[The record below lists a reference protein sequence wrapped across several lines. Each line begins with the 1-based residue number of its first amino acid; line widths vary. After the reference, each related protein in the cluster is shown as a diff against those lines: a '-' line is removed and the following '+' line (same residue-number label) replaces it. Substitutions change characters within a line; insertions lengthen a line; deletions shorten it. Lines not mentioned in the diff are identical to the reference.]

1 MLDSMK
7 KVLQNYSSD
16 FYLKNFCYL
25 TFSMHA
31 VQSNLTV
38 EEPNCVKCFVN
49 YGANFELVSGVDDL
63 SIVQEP
69 HTSAL
74 VYPSH
79 YGPGSHLRYVY
90 NYIHR
95 MAFRFLSIENWP
107 SVFFVFKNQQNE
119 FYFSSCF
126 VPKSSRKLKLA
137 VQKIK
142 GSNVAFKIE
151 QLDTCFKMLLENK
164 ANLENITVQTIGY
177 LDVDFSVEVENID
190 KFNIKV

>member
-1 MLDSMK
+1 MLESMK
-7 KVLQNYSSD
+7 KVLQHYSGDSQ
-16 FYLKNFCYL
+16 LKNFCYL

-31 VQSNLTV
+31 IQSHLTV

-49 YGANFELVSGVDDL
+49 YGANFEQVGATDDL
-63 SIVQEP
+63 STAPEP

-79 YGPGSHLRYVY
+79 YGADPHLRYVY

-95 MAFRFLSIENWP
+95 VALRFLSIENWP
-107 SVFFVFKNQQNE
+107 SIFFVFKNKHNE

-126 VPKSSRKLKLA
+126 VPKTSRRLRLA
-137 VQKIK
+137 VQKIQ

-151 QLDTCFKMLLENK
+151 QIDTCFKMLLENK
-164 ANLENITVQTIGY
+164 ANLENIIVKSIGY
-177 LDVDFSVEVENID
+177 LEVEFSVEVENID
-190 KFNIKV
+190 KFNIRI

>member
-1 MLDSMK
+1 MLENMK
-7 KVLQNYSSD
+7 KVLQHYGGDSH
-16 FYLKNFCYL
+16 LKNFCYL

-31 VQSNLTV
+31 VQSYLTV
-38 EEPNCVKCFVN
+38 EEPNCIKCFVN
-49 YGANFELVSGVDDL
+49 YGANFELVNGADDL

-79 YGPGSHLRYVY
+79 YGPDPHLRYVY

-95 MAFRFLSIENWP
+95 MALRFLSIENWP

-126 VPKSSRKLKLA
+126 VPKTSRRLKLA

-151 QLDTCFKMLLENK
+151 QLDSCFKMLLENK
-164 ANLENITVQTIGY
+164 SNLENITVKTIGC
-177 LDVDFSVEVENID
+177 LEVDFSVEIENVY